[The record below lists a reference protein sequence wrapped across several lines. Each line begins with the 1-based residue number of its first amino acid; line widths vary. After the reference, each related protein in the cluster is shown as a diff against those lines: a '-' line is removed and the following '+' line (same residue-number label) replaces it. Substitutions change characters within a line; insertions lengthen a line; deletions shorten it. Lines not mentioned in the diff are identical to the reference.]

1 MELSPEMKAL
11 LDALKGVPAAVVE
24 MKKQAEEAQKKA
36 DGRLEKLEA
45 DLVKIA
51 EAGELGTE
59 GKFVAPIS
67 GNPMLGYQM
76 PVTVDDR
83 TPEQKAAEGDWDWT
97 AFMRMVCLGS
107 RLGGPEAAAKHLIP
121 KGSPAYKNAGFTY
134 EQTMLATRQKA
145 MTYGTGTAGGYT
157 VPEMQ
162 MALLVEKLRA
172 YMITYKLGADV
183 WENLVGTVKYSRETT
198 STTGYWVGEAAAI
211 TDSDMV
217 LDQPS
222 LTPKEAAGMTKVS
235 NSLLNWSNPKA
246 AAYIQR
252 NLAKTVG
259 LLIDLAVFR
268 GSGTANQPTG
278 IANTGSISTVAMG
291 VNGAT
296 PTKAKLEEMLYKLEL
311 ANSDQD
317 KVGLAM
323 HPRSWSAIRQW
334 ADSQSRPYF
343 IGSEGEVRRKIEK
356 DWNGFPIETSTQIP
370 INLTKGSNTDCSE
383 IYLLNWPYI
392 IIGEWGTLEVAASSE
407 TSDAFEKNMTWI
419 RCLKL
424 VDVGVKHPA
433 ACVYMADARGA

>member
-1 MELSPEMKAL
+1 MELTVEMKAL
-11 LDALKGVPAAVVE
+11 LDALKGVPAAVAE
-24 MKKQAEEAQKKA
+24 IKKRAEESQKA
-36 DGRLEKLEA
+36 NDSRFEKLQA
-45 DLVKIA
+45 DLVAFA
-51 EAGELGTE
+51 ETGRLGAE

-67 GNPMLGYQM
+67 GNPLLGYQM
-76 PVTVDDR
+76 APAVDDR

-107 RLGGPEAAAKHLIP
+107 RLGGPEQAAKHLIP
-121 KGSPAYKNAGFTY
+121 KGTRAWKDAGFTY
-134 EQTMLATRQKA
+134 EQTLLATQIKA

-162 MALLVEKLRA
+162 MATLVDKLRA
-172 YMITYKLGADV
+172 NMITYLLGADV
-183 WENLVGTVKYSRETT
+183 WENLIGTVKYSRETT
-198 STTGYWVGEAAAI
+198 STTGYWVGEAGAI

-246 AAYIQR
+246 AEYIQR

-268 GSGTANQPTG
+268 GSGSSNQPTG

-296 PTKAKLEEMLYKLEL
+296 PTRAKLEEMLYKLEL
-311 ANSDQD
+311 ANSDQER
-317 KVGLAM
+317 VGFAM
-323 HPRSWSAIRQW
+323 HPRSWSACRQW

-343 IGSEGEVRRKIEK
+343 LSADGEVRQKIIKEIF
-356 DWNGFPIETSTQIP
+356 GFPVETSTQIP
-370 INLTKGSNTDCSE
+370 ITLTKGSNTDCSE

-407 TSDAFEKNMTWI
+407 TYDAFEKNMTWI